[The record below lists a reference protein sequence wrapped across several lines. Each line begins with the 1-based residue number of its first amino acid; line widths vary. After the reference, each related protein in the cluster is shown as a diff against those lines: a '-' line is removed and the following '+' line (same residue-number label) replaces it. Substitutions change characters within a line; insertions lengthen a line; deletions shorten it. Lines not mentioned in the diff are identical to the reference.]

1 MPFSPKHLR
10 FKHSFGRVYG
20 NRKPGW
26 EAIYPL
32 PLLTAWGGLSRGSC
46 LNLPTAPPHTILL
59 INKRQL
65 IKYTDTNTV
74 NEAEIIPE
82 Q

>member
-32 PLLTAWGGLSRGSC
+32 PLLTAWGVFPVEAASIFP
-46 LNLPTAPPHTILL
+46 LPPPYNITH
-59 INKRQL
+59 
-65 IKYTDTNTV
+65 
-74 NEAEIIPE
+74 
-82 Q
+82 

>member
-20 NRKPGW
+20 NW

-32 PLLTAWGGLSRGSC
+32 PLLTAWGVFPVEAASIFPL
-46 LNLPTAPPHTILL
+46 APPYNITH
-59 INKRQL
+59 
-65 IKYTDTNTV
+65 
-74 NEAEIIPE
+74 
-82 Q
+82 